1 MNTINIIALT
11 TLWIGYFLIHSL
23 LASDKAKEKLKH
35 RLPNLSYLYRLAYN
49 IGASI
54 LLMPMIYYIYLV
66 PSSEIIHWSGI
77 LAALGNILAIAAF
90 AGFIYSLK
98 FYGGMEFLGI
108 TQCRTKTPNET
119 GEFVISPLH
128 RFVRHP
134 WYLFA
139 LIIIWTRDMNAHF
152 LLSACL
158 MTAYFFIGSYFEEQ
172 KLKLLYGERYIKYIT
187 KVPSIIPSFKRF
199 LTPSEAASLSARP

>member
-1 MNTINIIALT
+1 MNPLDTTILT
-11 TLWIGYFLIHSL
+11 ILWISYFFIHSL
-23 LASDKAKEKLKH
+23 LASDKAKEIIKLKFPDFH
-35 RLPNLSYLYRLAYN
+35 YLYRITYN
-49 IGASI
+49 ISASI
-54 LLMPMIYYIYLV
+54 LLMPMFYYIYLV
-66 PSSEIIHWSGI
+66 PSSQIIHWTGI
-77 LAALGNILAIAAF
+77 FAALGNIFAVTAF

-98 FYGGMEFLGI
+98 FYAGMDFLGV
-108 TQCRTKTPNET
+108 TQYRTKTSNET
-119 GEFVISPLH
+119 GKFVISPLH

-172 KLKLLYGERYIKYIT
+172 KMKLLFGERYMEYAT
-187 KVPSIIPSFKRF
+187 KVPGIIPSFKRF
-199 LTPSEAASLSARP
+199 LTPAEAAILSARP